1 MDYSKCGYP
10 KYETPLLQAYG
21 GRFSTAFVALHP
33 FFRMPASVDWEP
45 IDSSTDYPD
54 DPYIRQ
60 YGQPVYWQ
68 TIMEG
73 IGCEDLRQFYI
84 GMRTSI
90 AALKLDY
97 ADKAMARLISE
108 YIEPADI
115 WYPNEGEI
123 APLLVEPIA
132 QYISHNQTDEMLYLA
147 EFEKEPEVLSV
158 KAVIQRCDERWL
170 RGSLFDVNITRL
182 VTVDWDDFFTV
193 FYGSSSELVS
203 FLEKHPL
210 EGFFCDDQ
218 TLHTWCW
225 QSKPIKLIAQQ
236 VAQTDG

>member
-1 MDYSKCGYP
+1 MNYSECGYP
-10 KYETPLLQAYG
+10 GYEIPLLQAYG
-21 GRFSTAFVALHP
+21 GRFSAAFIALHP
-33 FFRMPASVDWEP
+33 FFRMPASVNWEP
-45 IDSSTDYPD
+45 IDSSTNYPD

-68 TIMEG
+68 TIMQG

-84 GMRTSI
+84 GMRTTI
-90 AALKLDY
+90 GALRQEY
-97 ADKAMARLISE
+97 QDKDMARLIKE
-108 YIEPADI
+108 YTHQADI
-115 WYPNEGEI
+115 YHPVEGGI

-132 QYISHNQTDEMLYLA
+132 QYISHDQTDDMFYLA
-147 EFEKEPEVLSV
+147 EFEREPEVLSV
-158 KAVIQRCDERWL
+158 EAVIQRGWL

-193 FYGSSSELVS
+193 FYGSSRELVA
-203 FLEKHPL
+203 FLEKNPL

-225 QSKPIKLIAQQ
+225 QSKPIKSSGQHAYS
-236 VAQTDG
+236 VVG